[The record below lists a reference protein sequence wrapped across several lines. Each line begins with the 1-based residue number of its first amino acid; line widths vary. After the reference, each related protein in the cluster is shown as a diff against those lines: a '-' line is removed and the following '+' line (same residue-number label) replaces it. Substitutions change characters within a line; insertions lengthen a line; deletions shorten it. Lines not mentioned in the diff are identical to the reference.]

1 MKNAKTNLFVKALAS
16 GLFSGYSPAAPGT
29 AGSLVGFVIWWFWAD
44 LNIWLQLSFIV
55 TLFFLGVWAAT
66 LAEKDWGHD
75 AGKIVIDEVV
85 GMWVTLWLVPK
96 GLVLYAIGFMLFRA
110 FDIIKPLGA
119 RQSQK
124 LPGGWGV
131 MVDDL
136 LAGIYANIVLQFL
149 ARAFLPLLSK
159 SQ

>member
-1 MKNAKTNLFVKALAS
+1 MKNTKINKFVKMIAS
-16 GLFSGYSPAAPGT
+16 AGFAGYCPIAPGT
-29 AGSLVGFVIWWFWAD
+29 AGSLVGLVIWWFGAD

-75 AGKIVIDEVV
+75 SGKIVIDEVL

-96 GLVLYAIGFMLFRA
+96 SLWLFAAGFLLFRV

-136 LAGIYANIVLQFL
+136 LAGVYANLVLQFVSRIL
-149 ARAFLPLLSK
+149 LPMITGH
-159 SQ
+159 

>member
-1 MKNAKTNLFVKALAS
+1 MKNVKNNIFVKALAS
-16 GLFSGYSPAAPGT
+16 AGFAGYCPIAPGT
-29 AGSLVGFVIWWFWAD
+29 AGSLAGLLIWWFGAD
-44 LNIWLQLSFIV
+44 LNIWLQLSFVV

-75 AGKIVIDEVV
+75 AGRIVIDEVL
-85 GMWVTLWLVPK
+85 GMWVTLWLLPK
-96 GLVLYAIGFMLFRA
+96 SWWLFAVGFLLFRA

-136 LAGIYANIVLQFL
+136 LAGIYANLVLQLVFRIL
-149 ARAFLPLLSK
+149 LPMITAH
-159 SQ
+159 

>member
-1 MKNAKTNLFVKALAS
+1 MKNNKGNWFVIMLAS
-16 GLFSGYSPAAPGT
+16 AGFAGYCPIAPGT
-29 AGSLVGFVIWWFWAD
+29 AGSLVGLVIWWFGAD

-75 AGKIVIDEVV
+75 AGKIVIDEVL

-96 GLVLYAIGFMLFRA
+96 SFVLYAIGFMLFRA

-136 LAGIYANIVLQFL
+136 LAGIYANLVLQIVFRVFHL
-149 ARAFLPLLSK
+149 GNLVK
-159 SQ
+159 

>member
-1 MKNAKTNLFVKALAS
+1 MKTAKTSLFVRGLAS
-16 GLFSGYSPAAPGT
+16 GLGTGYAPLAPGT
-29 AGSLVGFVIWWFWAD
+29 AGSLLGLLVWWFWSG
-44 LNIWLQLSFIV
+44 LNPWLQLSFIA
-55 TLFFLGVWAAT
+55 TFFFLGVWAAT

-85 GMWVTLWLVPK
+85 GVWITLWLLPK
-96 GLVLYAIGFMLFRA
+96 SLLLFVLGFLLFRA

-136 LAGIYANIVLQFL
+136 IAGVYANIVLQL
-149 ARAFLPLLSK
+149 AFRVFHMGNLVK
-159 SQ
+159 

>member
-1 MKNAKTNLFVKALAS
+1 MLAS
-16 GLFSGYSPAAPGT
+16 AGFAGYCPIAPGT
-29 AGSLVGFVIWWFWAD
+29 AGSLTGLLIWWFGAD

-75 AGKIVIDEVV
+75 AGKIVIDEVL

-96 GLVLYAIGFMLFRA
+96 SLWLFAAGFLLFRV

-136 LAGIYANIVLQFL
+136 LAGVYANLVLQFVSRIL
-149 ARAFLPLLSK
+149 LPMITGH
-159 SQ
+159 

>member
-1 MKNAKTNLFVKALAS
+1 MKNTKSNYFVNAVAS
-16 GLFSGYSPAAPGT
+16 AGFAGYCPFAPGT
-29 AGSLVGFVIWWFWAD
+29 AGSLVGLVIWWLGAEQ
-44 LNIWLQLSFIV
+44 NIWLQLSFIV

-75 AGKIVIDEVV
+75 AGKIVIDEVL

-96 GLVLYAIGFMLFRA
+96 GLMLYAIGFLLFRA

-136 LAGIYANIVLQFL
+136 LAGVYANIVLQVVS
-149 ARAFLPLLSK
+149 RVFLPMIFNR
-159 SQ
+159 

>member
-1 MKNAKTNLFVKALAS
+1 MFIKDLAS
-16 GLFSGYSPAAPGT
+16 GLFAGYCPFAPGT
-29 AGSLVGFVIWWFWAD
+29 AGSIVGLVVWWFWAD

-55 TLFFLGVWAAT
+55 TLFFLGVWAST

-75 AGKIVIDEVV
+75 APRIVIDEVV
-85 GMWVTLWLVPK
+85 GMWITLWLVPK
-96 GLVLYAIGFMLFRA
+96 SLLLYAIGFMLFRV

-119 RQSQK
+119 RRSQK

-136 LAGIYANIVLQFL
+136 LAGMYANLLLQIVS
-149 ARAFLPLLSK
+149 RIFLPMIANR
-159 SQ
+159 

>member
-1 MKNAKTNLFVKALAS
+1 MKNTKSNYFVKALAS
-16 GLFSGYSPAAPGT
+16 AGFTGHCPIAPGT
-29 AGSLVGFVIWWFWAD
+29 AGSLVGLVIWWFGAD
-44 LNIWLQLSFIV
+44 LNIWLQLSFII

-75 AGKIVIDEVV
+75 AGRIVIDEVL

-96 GLVLYAIGFMLFRA
+96 GFALYAIGFMLFRA

-136 LAGIYANIVLQFL
+136 LAGIYANVVLQVVFRVFHL
-149 ARAFLPLLSK
+149 GHLIK
-159 SQ
+159 

>member
-1 MKNAKTNLFVKALAS
+1 MKNNNGNWFVKMLAS
-16 GLFSGYSPAAPGT
+16 AGFAGYCPIAPGT
-29 AGSLVGFVIWWFWAD
+29 SGSLAGLILWWFGAD
-44 LNIWLQLSFIV
+44 LNIWLQLSFII

-75 AGKIVIDEVV
+75 AGRIVIDEVM
-85 GMWVTLWLVPK
+85 GMWVTLWLLPK
-96 GLVLYAIGFMLFRA
+96 SWWLFAVGFLLFRA

-136 LAGIYANIVLQFL
+136 LAGVYANLVLQIVFRVFHL
-149 ARAFLPLLSK
+149 GNLVK
-159 SQ
+159 

>member
-1 MKNAKTNLFVKALAS
+1 MKNTKINKFVKMIAS
-16 GLFSGYSPAAPGT
+16 AGFAGYCPIAPGT
-29 AGSLVGFVIWWFWAD
+29 AGSLVGLVIWWFGAD

-75 AGKIVIDEVV
+75 AGKIVIDEVL

-96 GLVLYAIGFMLFRA
+96 SLWLFAAGFLLFRV

-136 LAGIYANIVLQFL
+136 LAGVYANLVLQFVSRIL
-149 ARAFLPLLSK
+149 LPMITGH
-159 SQ
+159 

>member
-1 MKNAKTNLFVKALAS
+1 MKNVKNNLFVNALAS
-16 GLFSGYSPAAPGT
+16 AGFAGYCPIAPGT
-29 AGSLVGFVIWWFWAD
+29 AGSLVGLVVWWFGAD
-44 LNIWLQLSFIV
+44 LNIWLQLSFII

-75 AGKIVIDEVV
+75 AGRIVIDEVM
-85 GMWVTLWLVPK
+85 GMWVTLWLLPK
-96 GLVLYAIGFMLFRA
+96 SWWLFAVGFLLFRA

-136 LAGIYANIVLQFL
+136 LAGIYANLVLQIVF
-149 ARAFLPLLSK
+149 RIMLPMITGH
-159 SQ
+159 

>member
-1 MKNAKTNLFVKALAS
+1 MLAS
-16 GLFSGYSPAAPGT
+16 AGFAGYCPIAPGT
-29 AGSLVGFVIWWFWAD
+29 SGSLAGLILWWFGAD
-44 LNIWLQLSFIV
+44 LNIWLQLSFII

-75 AGKIVIDEVV
+75 AGRIVIDEVM
-85 GMWVTLWLVPK
+85 GMWVTLWLLPK
-96 GLVLYAIGFMLFRA
+96 SWWLFAVGFLLFRA

-136 LAGIYANIVLQFL
+136 LAGVYANLVLQIVFRVFHL
-149 ARAFLPLLSK
+149 GNLVK
-159 SQ
+159 

>member
-1 MKNAKTNLFVKALAS
+1 MKNTKSNYFVNAVAS
-16 GLFSGYSPAAPGT
+16 AGFAGYCPIAPGT
-29 AGSLVGFVIWWFWAD
+29 AGSLVGLVIWWFGAD

-75 AGKIVIDEVV
+75 AGRIVIDEVM
-85 GMWVTLWLVPK
+85 GMWVTLWLLPK
-96 GLVLYAIGFMLFRA
+96 SWWLFAVGFLLFRA

-119 RQSQK
+119 RLSQK

-136 LAGIYANIVLQFL
+136 LAGIYANLVLQVIFRFVIPAL
-149 ARAFLPLLSK
+149 GSR
-159 SQ
+159 

>member
-1 MKNAKTNLFVKALAS
+1 MKNSKNNLFVKALAS
-16 GLFSGYSPAAPGT
+16 AGFAGYCPIAPGT
-29 AGSLVGFVIWWFWAD
+29 AGSLLGLLIWWFGAD

-75 AGKIVIDEVV
+75 AGKIVIDEIM
-85 GMWVTLWLVPK
+85 GMWVTLWLLPK
-96 GLVLYAIGFMLFRA
+96 SLLLYAIGFLLFRA

-136 LAGIYANIVLQFL
+136 LAGIYANVVLQLVFRIL
-149 ARAFLPLLSK
+149 LPMITGH
-159 SQ
+159 

>member
-1 MKNAKTNLFVKALAS
+1 MKNNNGNWFIKTLAS
-16 GLFSGYSPAAPGT
+16 AGFAGYCPIAPGT
-29 AGSLVGFVIWWFWAD
+29 AGSLVGLVIWWFGAE
-44 LNIWLQLSFIV
+44 LNIWLQLSIII

-75 AGKIVIDEVV
+75 AGRIVIDEVM
-85 GMWVTLWLVPK
+85 GMWVTLWLLPK
-96 GLVLYAIGFMLFRA
+96 SWWLFAVGFLLFRA

-136 LAGIYANIVLQFL
+136 LAGIYANIVMQVVSRIL
-149 ARAFLPLLSK
+149 LPMITGH
-159 SQ
+159 